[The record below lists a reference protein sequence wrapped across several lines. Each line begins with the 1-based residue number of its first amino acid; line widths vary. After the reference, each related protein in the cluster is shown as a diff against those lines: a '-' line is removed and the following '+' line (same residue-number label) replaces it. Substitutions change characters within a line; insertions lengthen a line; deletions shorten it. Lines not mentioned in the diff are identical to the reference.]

1 MGGLP
6 HNFRKLS
13 SHSVIRNGQL
23 LCGGPPEPSP
33 VPAPAPPT
41 PRARTLP
48 PTTPI
53 PTTTPEATPTQTPV
67 PPTRGSPLHP
77 QKCGGT
83 FVGSDG
89 STYTCQHAIDNGWA
103 RNCAVVSGWTNA
115 QCFVDMAVP
124 VKPTPPAPTR
134 VAATAQVSPD
144 PCSASSPWQGERRLV
159 SVEGFSLEGLTI
171 RSDACLEMCKD
182 CATRCWLQTLGC
194 VGFAWERPPS
204 CGRLGKCTYYSRI
217 DNVVPSA
224 GVTAVT
230 TVSTII
236 S

>member
-67 PPTRGSPLHP
+67 PSTRENPLSPQKCGGTFVGLDGNTYTCQHAIDEGWAKNCAEVSGWTNAQCVVDTAAPITPTPTPEPTHSPTPAPPTRGSPLHP

-115 QCFVDMAVP
+115 QCFVDTAVP

-144 PCSASSPWQGERRLV
+144 PCSAS
-159 SVEGFSLEGLTI
+159 
-171 RSDACLEMCKD
+171 
-182 CATRCWLQTLGC
+182 
-194 VGFAWERPPS
+194 
-204 CGRLGKCTYYSRI
+204 
-217 DNVVPSA
+217 
-224 GVTAVT
+224 
-230 TVSTII
+230 
-236 S
+236 